1 MNLNIEP
8 LKQELSTFLR
18 ELPRLLAEGNEGR
31 FALVKGNEVVS
42 VWDTSD
48 DAYQAGCE
56 RYGMGPFLAQP
67 IDPRF
72 LDQPWPEDVLP
83 RKAV

>member
-1 MNLNIEP
+1 MTLNIEP
-8 LKQELSTFLR
+8 LAQELRTFLR

-31 FALVKGNEVVS
+31 FALVKGSDIVS

-67 IDPRF
+67 INPGF
-72 LDQPWPEDVLP
+72 LDYPWPEEIMA